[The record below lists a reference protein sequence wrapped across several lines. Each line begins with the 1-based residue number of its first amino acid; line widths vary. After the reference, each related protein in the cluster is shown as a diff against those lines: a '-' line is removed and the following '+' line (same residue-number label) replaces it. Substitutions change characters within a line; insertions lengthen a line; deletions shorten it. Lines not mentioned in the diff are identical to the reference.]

1 VVDFALEPP
10 LELKFSSRQA
20 SKVFHFTD
28 NITTKFGYL
37 MFDSDYFR
45 EVDIF
50 CSTGLFSGSYSIKN
64 VKVGYYLLGT
74 LI

>member
-1 VVDFALEPP
+1 VVDLSLEPP

-20 SKVFHFTD
+20 SKGFHFTD

-50 CSTGLFSGSYSIKN
+50 LQYRTVFR
-64 VKVGYYLLGT
+64 
-74 LI
+74 